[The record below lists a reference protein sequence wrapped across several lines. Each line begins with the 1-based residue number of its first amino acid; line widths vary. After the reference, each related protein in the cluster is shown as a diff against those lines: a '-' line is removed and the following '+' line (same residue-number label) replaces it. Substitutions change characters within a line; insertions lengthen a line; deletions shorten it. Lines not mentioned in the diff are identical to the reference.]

1 MSDYPIF
8 QSIILRKIVKTRKSD
23 LHKNLGLKT
32 KDNAVFQTLY
42 PSEYNRR
49 EEEVSS
55 RLF

>member
-23 LHKNLGLKT
+23 LRKNLALKT

-42 PSEYNRR
+42 RSEYNRR

-55 RLF
+55 R